1 MSKEL
6 EALRQ
11 LHMAGAYVS
20 ESLRNKITPS
30 KATELKNVLYQ
41 AIKRNEPMKPLKVNN
56 TKLIYW
62 CSKCD
67 CSSIQRY
74 DKFCH
79 ECGQNLDWSDEE

>member
-1 MSKEL
+1 MTSKE
-6 EALRQ
+6 A
-11 LHMAGAYVS
+11 
-20 ESLRNKITPS
+20 ICD
-30 KATELKNVLYQ
+30 LK
-41 AIKRNEPMKPLKVNN
+41 KRNEALKKEGHFHIGTQVMSILDELVERDTQMKPLKVNN

-79 ECGQNLDWSDEE
+79 ECGQRLDW